1 MASNIQ
7 ELLHLFARNLFYKLL
22 STFSLRGHKSLP
34 GSFLNH
40 PLLVDI
46 PLTATWHLCVMTTAS
61 LKAYVTARLKHVLQR
76 TMIRLIA
83 LLSSCSGPD
92 LEIFGYHK
100 PSVVSSPVLAWYVQL
115 KVKIS
120 DYLGNQ
126 LRHLQ
131 KRNVPSLTS
140 PGSQTK
146 LQLVRAEPRDC
157 EKAYR

>member
-1 MASNIQ
+1 
-7 ELLHLFARNLFYKLL
+7 
-22 STFSLRGHKSLP
+22 
-34 GSFLNH
+34 
-40 PLLVDI
+40 
-46 PLTATWHLCVMTTAS
+46 MTTAS
-61 LKAYVTARLKHVLQR
+61 LEAYVTARLKHVLQC
-76 TMIRLIA
+76 TMIRLIP

-92 LEIFGYHK
+92 LEILGYHK
-100 PSVVSSPVLAWYVQL
+100 PSVVSSPVLAWYIQL

-140 PGSQTK
+140 SGSQTK
-146 LQLVRAEPRDC
+146 LRLVRAEAWDC